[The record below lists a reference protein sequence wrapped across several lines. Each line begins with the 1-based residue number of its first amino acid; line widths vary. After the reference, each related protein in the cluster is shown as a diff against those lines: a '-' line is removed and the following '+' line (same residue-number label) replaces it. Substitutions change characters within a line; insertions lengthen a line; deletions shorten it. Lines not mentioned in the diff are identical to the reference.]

1 MMNDET
7 SATRPLV
14 LNFHP
19 SEFIFHP
26 SSMDAAVPFAS
37 HEYFLMIALLVFA
50 RGVDFLSTWVAT
62 PHLVLEGN
70 PIAKWLGWKW
80 GAVVNVILVTSLA
93 MWPLSAIV
101 VSTASVLVAAR
112 NFQSAW
118 LMRSMGEE
126 AYRDWYVQ
134 RISETRITLYLFC
147 LAGNTLLTAAVGTA
161 LIVYSTTRD
170 YVIIV
175 PIGIGMGIIAY
186 ATAVVVFTL
195 LSVWRSRRRRRYDA
209 GSNGH
214 DHTIAG

>member
-1 MMNDET
+1 MNRRWGERPREPHRET
-7 SATRPLV
+7 RLV
-14 LNFHP
+14 
-19 SEFIFHP
+19 
-26 SSMDAAVPFAS
+26 SSLAPPILMDDSVPFAS
-37 HEYFLMIALLVFA
+37 REYFIMLAILAFS
-50 RGVDFLSTWVAT
+50 RGADFLSTWVAT

-80 GAVVNVILVTSLA
+80 GAVVNVVLVATLS

-118 LMRSMGEE
+118 LMRSMGED

-134 RISETRITLYLFC
+134 RMSETRISLYLFC

-161 LIVYSTTRD
+161 LIFFSTTRD
-170 YVIIV
+170 YLLIV
-175 PIGIGMGIIAY
+175 PMGIGMGINAY
-186 ATAVVVFTL
+186 AVAVIVFTL

-209 GSNGH
+209 GNN
-214 DHTIAG
+214 